1 MTQNVLIVLILAVC
15 VLYTANCIYKTY
27 RKAKTCKDYKC
38 ANCPFLEQCEKKKSE
53 NKGKTVENRLKKS
66 ENKGKTVENKEKK
79 VGNKEKTAGSRLK
92 TEKNNKK

>member
-1 MTQNVLIVLILAVC
+1 MTQNVLIVIILAVC

-38 ANCPFLEQCEKKKSE
+38 ANCPFLEQCEQKKSE
-53 NKGKTVENRLKKS
+53 NKG
-66 ENKGKTVENKEKK
+66 KK
-79 VGNKEKTAGSRLK
+79 VGNKEKTVGSRLK

>member
-15 VLYTANCIYKTY
+15 VLYTANCLYKTY

-66 ENKGKTVENKEKK
+66 ENKGKTV
-79 VGNKEKTAGSRLK
+79 GNRLK
-92 TEKNNKK
+92 TENNNKK

>member
-1 MTQNVLIVLILAVC
+1 MTQNVLIVIILAVC

-53 NKGKTVENRLKKS
+53 NKGKTVGNRLKKS
-66 ENKGKTVENKEKK
+66 ENKGKTVEN
-79 VGNKEKTAGSRLK
+79 RLK
-92 TEKNNKK
+92 TENNNKK